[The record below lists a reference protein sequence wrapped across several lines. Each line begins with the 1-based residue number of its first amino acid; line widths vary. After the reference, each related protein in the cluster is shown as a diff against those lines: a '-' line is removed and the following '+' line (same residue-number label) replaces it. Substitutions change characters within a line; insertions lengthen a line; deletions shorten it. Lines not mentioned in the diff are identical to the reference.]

1 MDSRTFKPFAM
12 KNTRIAVLLCL
23 FVAHTLTVWANGPT
37 QEFTKTIQREF
48 STAADGTTAL
58 YNKYGN
64 VKVKTWQN
72 NAVKIEITIVV
83 NAKSQREAD
92 ETFKNINVNF
102 TNAWGYVK
110 AETMI
115 ADGMSSGSGNWWPM
129 KTCGDD
135 FKINYEVWMPMT
147 NQLDL
152 KNKYGNSWVAALKG
166 KLIAE
171 IKYGELRAEA
181 VSNDANLNLGY
192 GHAWLA
198 GVKNLYGQVS
208 YSKLNITDANDIQL
222 DTKYSETK
230 VDNANNLR
238 ITSKYDDFT
247 LGNVEELRLQTKYA
261 NLRSNNI
268 RSAYITAQYSDMGFA
283 AVREGVDA
291 DMTYGKLAIDALSR
305 NFSNVNVVGKYTGVT
320 VAVERGA
327 VYRFDAEVKH
337 ADAHVPHAATVKSRT
352 DSGQQEFVRG
362 FMGNESAKGLVKA
375 RLTYGDFVI
384 K

>member
-1 MDSRTFKPFAM
+1 M

-23 FVAHTLTVWANGPT
+23 FVAQTLTVWANGPA

-72 NAVKIEITIVV
+72 NSVKIEITIVV
-83 NAKSQREAD
+83 NAKNQREAD

-115 ADGMSSGSGNWWPM
+115 TDGMNSGSGTWWPL
-129 KTCGDD
+129 KTGCDD

-181 VSNDANLNLGY
+181 VSNDANLDLGY

-198 GVKNLYGQVS
+198 SVKNLYGQVS

-238 ITSKYDDFT
+238 ITTKYDDFT

-261 NLRSNNI
+261 NLRSENI
-268 RSAYITAQYSDMGFA
+268 RTAYITAQYSDMGFA
-283 AVREGVDA
+283 TVREGVDA
-291 DMTYGKLAIDALSR
+291 DMTYGKLAINALSR

-327 VYRFDAEVKH
+327 VYRFDAEVNH
-337 ADAHVPHAATVKSRT
+337 ADAHLPQAATVKSRT
-352 DSGQQEFVRG
+352 DSGQRELVRG

>member
-1 MDSRTFKPFAM
+1 M
-12 KNTRIAVLLCL
+12 KNTRIAVLMCL
-23 FVAHTLTVWANGPT
+23 FVAQTLTVWANGPA

-72 NAVKIEITIVV
+72 NSVKIEITIVV
-83 NAKSQREAD
+83 NAKGQREAD

-115 ADGMSSGSGNWWPM
+115 ADGMNSGSGNWWPV

-181 VSNDANLNLGY
+181 VSNDANLDLGY

-198 GVKNLYGQVS
+198 SVKNLYGQVS

-230 VDNANNLR
+230 VGTANNLR

-261 NLRSNNI
+261 NLRSENI
-268 RSAYITAQYSDMGFA
+268 RTAYITAQYSDMGFA
-283 AVREGVDA
+283 TVREGVDA
-291 DMTYGKLAIDALSR
+291 DMTYGKLSIDALSR

-327 VYRFDAEVKH
+327 VYRFEAEVNH
-337 ADAHVPHAATVKSRT
+337 ADAHVPQAATVKSRT
-352 DSGQQEFVRG
+352 DSGQKEFVRG